1 VRSGERLGSF
11 PWRTLTKRIVG
22 ASLLFFALTSAA
34 QAHHGKDFLL
44 VESYYV
50 PHPGDLYFVSSM
62 GLARQDGSNSFEG
75 EPSLLLGVIPR
86 AAFELHGHI
95 AKEGDDS
102 FRYEATA
109 PAIHVQLTSPEAA
122 FPVRVGLSVEY
133 EIASSH
139 SEEGDRLEGRLVLE
153 GSGKPKLAFNLIGE
167 RGEGG
172 ETTFGYAAGYRL
184 EASERFACGAEAQG
198 QFENSAAHELVFGVY
213 SEPSGRCTL
222 KGGVGAGLGPESP
235 DSSVHAGLVW
245 RF

>member
-1 VRSGERLGSF
+1 MRSGERLGSF
-11 PWRTLTKRIVG
+11 PWRTLTKRIIG

-133 EIASSH
+133 EDRPDREEPAWLADGIVRVNRAHPAFTRAVAEKAEGYHLAFAAAWAIARH
-139 SEEGDRLEGRLVLE
+139 LDAAADPGIFVNRFMRKW
-153 GSGKPKLAFNLIGE
+153 GSG
-167 RGEGG
+167 
-172 ETTFGYAAGYRL
+172 T
-184 EASERFACGAEAQG
+184 
-198 QFENSAAHELVFGVY
+198 
-213 SEPSGRCTL
+213 
-222 KGGVGAGLGPESP
+222 
-235 DSSVHAGLVW
+235 
-245 RF
+245 